1 MGHVLA
7 MGGPWAMGGR
17 WVGDGW
23 AMGGPCVGHVWAMC
37 VLTHKVIDVIIS
49 VSGRV

>member
-1 MGHVLA
+1 MLA

-23 AMGGPCVGHVWAMC
+23 AMCGPCVGHVC
-37 VLTHKVIDVIIS
+37 VDT
-49 VSGRV
+49 